1 MANEKGIT
9 IIGVAIF
16 FLLLVF
22 FPKFIV
28 QHYLLISI
36 LFIIAILLPSIIRFS
51 RKSMTSREMVMLAV
65 LAAIAGVSRVPFA
78 ALPSVQPTTFVIIAS
93 AIALGP
99 QSGLV
104 IGASAALISNMVLGQ
119 GPWTPWQM
127 VCWGMAGFIAGLLA
141 NTFFMKHMAW
151 RLIYGFIVGFIFG
164 WVMNMWIFFSGFGDL
179 TLETFVLL
187 NTQSFFFDLAHA
199 LSNVFFLFLFSTIWI
214 KTLNRFKEKY
224 GVFQEDGID

>member
-1 MANEKGIT
+1 MAYEKRIT

-16 FLLLVF
+16 FLLLIF
-22 FPKFIV
+22 FPNLIIK
-28 QHYLLISI
+28 HYLLISI

-51 RKSMTSREMVMLAV
+51 SKNMSAREMVMLAV
-65 LAAIAGVSRVPFA
+65 LAAIAGVSRIPFA

-141 NTFFMKHMAW
+141 KTFFMKKMPF
-151 RLIYGFIVGFIFG
+151 RLIYGFIVGFVFG
-164 WVMNMWIFFSGFGDL
+164 WVMNMWIFFSGFGEL
-179 TLETFVLL
+179 TWETFIIL
-187 NTQSFFFDLAHA
+187 NTQSFYFDLAHA
-199 LSNVFFLFLFSTIWI
+199 LSNVFFLLLFSTIWI
-214 KTLNRFKEKY
+214 KILNRFKEKY
-224 GVFQEDGID
+224 GVFQEEEKE